1 MSSNSGVAMNA
12 ITMSVRRMA
21 VVGAAALGLA
31 VAGGA
36 QANLVT
42 NGSFETGDFA
52 GWTQSGDT
60 SFTGV
65 SCGVVAPQGNC
76 LAFFGP
82 LQPGGIAQNLA
93 TQANGNYVVTFSFA
107 SDGGTPSS
115 FAARFGGQTLT
126 SQTNTPAGA
135 FQNLRF
141 LVSASSANTNLN
153 FTFVNQSGFSF
164 LDAVAVEAPEP
175 ASLALLGL
183 GLGAL
188 ALMRRRQQR

>member
-1 MSSNSGVAMNA
+1 MIDTNDIHDTGAVLADAIVDAATCSLFRRSRVMSSNSGVAMNA

-76 LAFFGP
+76 LAF
-82 LQPGGIAQNLA
+82 
-93 TQANGNYVVTFSFA
+93 
-107 SDGGTPSS
+107 
-115 FAARFGGQTLT
+115 
-126 SQTNTPAGA
+126 
-135 FQNLRF
+135 
-141 LVSASSANTNLN
+141 
-153 FTFVNQSGFSF
+153 
-164 LDAVAVEAPEP
+164 
-175 ASLALLGL
+175 
-183 GLGAL
+183 
-188 ALMRRRQQR
+188 